1 MKTTSK
7 SQYKS
12 EMARKYG
19 MSLNTFTSWL
29 KRIPGL
35 SERGYYTRIKL
46 LPPNLVDYIDKHL
59 GGGPDDVDHFNFK

>member
-7 SQYKS
+7 AQYKS

-19 MSLNTFTSWL
+19 MSLNTFTCWL

-35 SERGYYTRIKL
+35 KERGYYSRLKL

-59 GGGPDDVDHFNFK
+59 GGDSHDTDYLE